1 MTPETMQ
8 QLDIMIGKYFMMF
21 VGFGLIAMMKDFIR
35 DFISAY
41 RIFAGNDINADDIL
55 YLGSDE
61 KESRVARVKLWKTIF
76 YMKDDT
82 GDWNIKMPVENKQ
95 LSKMVIKKKMPK
107 NGGNSTKII

>member
-1 MTPETMQ
+1 MQ

-21 VGFGLIAMMKDFIR
+21 VGFGILAMMKDFIR

-55 YLGSDE
+55 YLGADE

-82 GDWNIKMPVENKQ
+82 GDWSIKMPVENKE

-107 NGGNSTKII
+107 NGGKPTSII